1 MTLKE
6 FYMDCLYYEEHILVY
21 YIQHLLS
28 ENKISLED
36 DVSKLDFNQADQ
48 DKVAELIRKNPL
60 GFRKI
65 YVFELKV
72 DGGGVVY
79 IFAANEQ
86 DAINLFKRTF
96 RKAPIELDYCPLDT
110 EIIVGNKVMTFRELK
125 RTYNH
130 FPTFISFG

>member
-72 DGGGVVY
+72 DGGALF
-79 IFAANEQ
+79 IFLRQMSKMQSIYLKEHFEKHRS
-86 DAINLFKRTF
+86 NL
-96 RKAPIELDYCPLDT
+96 
-110 EIIVGNKVMTFRELK
+110 IIARLIQK
-125 RTYNH
+125 
-130 FPTFISFG
+130 